1 MTGMARPAP
10 RAGVFGRR
18 RAIVTGH
25 HLASQSA
32 LDTLRAGGSLV
43 DAMISASAVMAVALP
58 HATSLGGCG
67 MMLYYDAAS
76 GTVQALNGTG
86 RAPGLARPD
95 AFGDGGIGPRG
106 PSTWVVPGLVR
117 LWEQAHRRH
126 GRLPWASLMKDA
138 VRHAADGIGCSS
150 EIHRNLQS
158 ARPAVVRQPGFGTLF
173 APEGRPLT
181 AGDLLRQPALA
192 DTLTRIARDGAG
204 AFYEGPIARSLDTF
218 AREQGGLLCLD
229 DMRAQRADWVPP
241 VSLSVRDRHIHV
253 MPPNSLGVLMLAQL
267 EALAPYLDEP
277 DGQRAYAQIQIAR
290 LCLETFHRKV
300 ADPAATW
307 PATLDPARV
316 ARRLASVAD
325 AAPSGAR
332 DPGDTAGIVLA
343 DGQGNALAMLQS
355 VFQPFGSGCV
365 DPATGILMNNRLI
378 EFDLDPASPNVVGPG
393 KRPVHTL
400 NPYIVMEGGRPSM
413 LGVSPGGVSQTT
425 TGVQVIA
432 HACFE
437 HMPLAQAIDA
447 PRWSLTRGGDI
458 LLEPGFEAGVARRL
472 REAGVPVEEDSLHE
486 FYFGSAKAIRLRA
499 DGTLEAAA
507 DLRRQACA
515 LAD

>member
-1 MTGMARPAP
+1 MTGMSRPVP
-10 RAGVFGRR
+10 RAAVFGRR
-18 RAIVTGH
+18 RAVVTGH

-32 LDTLRAGGSLV
+32 LHTLRAGGSLA
-43 DAMISASAVMAVALP
+43 DAMISASAVLTVALP

-67 MMLYYDAAS
+67 MMLYYDAAA

-86 RAPGLARPD
+86 RAPGLAGPG

-126 GRLPWASLMKDA
+126 GRLPWASLLEDA
-138 VRHAADGIGCSS
+138 VRHAADGLACSS
-150 EIHRNLQS
+150 EIHRNLKS
-158 ARPAVVRQPGFGTLF
+158 ARPAVVRQPGFDTLF
-173 APEGRPLT
+173 APGGQPLS

-192 DTLTRIARDGAG
+192 DTLRRIARDGAD
-204 AFYEGPIARSLDTF
+204 AFYGGSIARSLDAFSRT
-218 AREQGGLLCLD
+218 QGGLLRLD
-229 DMRAQRADWVPP
+229 DMLAQRADWALP

-267 EALAPYLDEP
+267 DALAPYLDEAAGP
-277 DGQRAYAQIQIAR
+277 RAIAQIQIAR
-290 LCLETFHRKV
+290 LCLETFQRKV
-300 ADPAATW
+300 ADPAAPW
-307 PATLDPARV
+307 PATLEPEQV

-325 AAPSGAR
+325 PAPSGAR

-343 DGQGNALAMLQS
+343 DDQGNALAMLQS

-365 DPATGILMNNRLI
+365 DPETGILMNNRLI
-378 EFDLDPASPNVVGPG
+378 EFDLDPASPNVLGPG

-400 NPYIVMEGGRPSM
+400 NPYIVMEGGRPVM

-425 TGVQVIA
+425 TGVQVIT

-437 HMPLAQAIDA
+437 GLPLAEAIDA
-447 PRWSLTRGGDI
+447 PRWSITRGGDI
-458 LLEPGFEAGVARRL
+458 LLEPGFAAGVARRL

-486 FYFGSAKAIRLRA
+486 FYFGSAKAIRVRP

>member
-1 MTGMARPAP
+1 MTRPVP
-10 RAGVFGRR
+10 RAAVFGRR

-32 LDTLRAGGSLV
+32 LDTLQAGGSLV
-43 DAMISASAVMAVALP
+43 DAMISASAVLAVALP

-67 MMLYYDAAS
+67 MMLYHDAAS

-86 RAPGLARPD
+86 RAPGLASPGVF
-95 AFGDGGIGPRG
+95 ADGVICPRG
-106 PSTWVVPGLVR
+106 PSTWVAPGLVR
-117 LWEQAHRRH
+117 LWDEAHRRH
-126 GRLPWASLMKDA
+126 GRLPWASLLADA

-150 EIHRNLQS
+150 EIHRNLRS
-158 ARPAVVRQPGFGTLF
+158 ARPAVVRQPGFGSLF
-173 APEGRPLT
+173 VPDGRPL
-181 AGDLLRQPALA
+181 APGDLLRQPALA
-192 DTLTRIARDGAG
+192 DTLKRIARDGAD
-204 AFYEGPIARSLDTF
+204 AFYQGPIARSLDAF
-218 AREQGGLLCLD
+218 SRAQGGLLRMD
-229 DMRAQRADWVPP
+229 DMLAQRAGWAPP

-267 EALAPYLDEP
+267 DALAPYLDEP
-277 DGQRAYAQIQIAR
+277 EGQRAYAQIQIAR
-290 LCLETFHRKV
+290 LCLETFQRKV
-300 ADPAATW
+300 ADPAAPW
-307 PATLDPARV
+307 PATLDPGQV
-316 ARRLASVAD
+316 ARRLASVAGGT
-325 AAPSGAR
+325 PSGAR

-365 DPATGILMNNRLI
+365 DPETGILLNNRLI
-378 EFDLDPASPNVVGPG
+378 EFDLDPASPNVLGPG

-400 NPYIVMEGGRPSM
+400 NPYIVMEGGRPAM

-437 HMPLAQAIDA
+437 NLPLAQAIDA
-447 PRWSLTRGGDI
+447 PRWSITRGGDI
-458 LLEPGFEAGVARRL
+458 LLEPGFEPGVAQRL

-486 FYFGSAKAIRLRA
+486 FYFGSAKAIRMRH

-515 LAD
+515 LAE